1 MGFKKDFVWGAATAA
16 YQIEGAYGANGKG
29 LNVWDM
35 LSRKEGFVKDAHNG
49 DVACDHYNIYKDD
62 IKMMAEMGIKAYRF
76 SLSWARILP
85 DGIGRVNEE
94 GLKFYD
100 NLINELVKYEITPYV
115 TLFHWDYPYE
125 LYKKGGWLNSE
136 SSKWFE
142 DYTKVV
148 VDRYSD
154 RVKYWMTINEP
165 QCFIGLGHS
174 EGRHAPGLKLS
185 FDQVLL
191 AAHNCLLA
199 HGRAVK
205 VIRQYAKLSPVIG
218 FAPVGGIKMPVSS
231 SKEDIEAARE
241 AMFSVEH
248 MGIWSNSWY
257 MDPVFLGKYP
267 EEGLK
272 AYEKYLPNITAEDM
286 QIISQPIDFCGI
298 NIYKGDTV
306 CKNSQGDF
314 EYPKL
319 KPGFPE
325 TSMEWTVTPEALYW
339 GPKFL
344 YERYKKPILITENG
358 LANNDWVSLDGKV
371 HDPQRIDFLHRYLKE
386 YQKACD
392 EGVETMGYFQWSLMD
407 NFEWAE
413 GYHKRFGLVYV
424 DYESQ
429 KRIIKDSGYWYKTVI
444 ENNGENL

>member
-16 YQIEGAYGANGKG
+16 YQIEGGYKADGKG
-29 LNVWDM
+29 LNVWDV
-35 LSRKEGFVKDAHNG
+35 LSRKEGFVKDKHNG
-49 DVACDHYNIYKDD
+49 DVACDHYSNYKEDVK
-62 IKMMAEMGIKAYRF
+62 IMVELGIKSYRF

-85 DGIGRVNEE
+85 NGVGQINEA

-100 NLINELVKYEITPYV
+100 NLIDELIKYDITPYV
-115 TLFHWDYPYE
+115 TIFHWEYPYE
-125 LYKKGGWLNSE
+125 LYKKGGWLNPE

-142 DYTKVV
+142 EYTKIV

-154 RVKYWMTINEP
+154 RVRHWITINEP

-174 EGRHAPGLKLS
+174 IGNHAPGLKLPM
-185 FDQVLL
+185 DQVLL
-191 AAHNCLLA
+191 AIHNSLLA

-205 VIRQYAKLSPVIG
+205 VIRQYAKLEPIIG
-218 FAPVGGIKMPVSS
+218 FAPVGSIKMPISLS
-231 SKEDIEAARE
+231 EQDIESARE
-241 AMFSVEH
+241 AMFSVED

-272 AYEKYLPNITAEDM
+272 VYEKYLPNITDEDM
-286 QIISQPIDFCGI
+286 KIISQPIDFCGI
-298 NIYKGDTV
+298 NIYKGDFV
-306 CKNSQGDF
+306 SKNSDGGF
-314 EYPKL
+314 EHPISKAGY
-319 KPGFPE
+319 PE
-325 TSMEWTVTPEALYW
+325 TSMEWAVTPEALYW

-371 HDPQRIDFLHRYLKE
+371 HDPQRIDFLQRYLRQF
-386 YQKACD
+386 QKASD

-413 GYHKRFGLVYV
+413 GYHKRFGLIYV

-444 ENNGENL
+444 ESNGENL